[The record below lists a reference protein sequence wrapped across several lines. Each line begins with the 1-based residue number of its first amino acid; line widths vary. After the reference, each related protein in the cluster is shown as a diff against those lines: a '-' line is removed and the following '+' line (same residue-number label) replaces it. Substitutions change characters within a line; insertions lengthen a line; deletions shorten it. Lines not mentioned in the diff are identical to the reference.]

1 MKQTKN
7 ITIKTVTLIILCLT
21 HLSIY
26 SATYNF
32 KILSNESGLSNSAVL
47 SMCQD
52 HKGYMWIGTCDG
64 LNLYDGQNIQVFK
77 PSDLSNR
84 LSGNLIEG
92 IIETE
97 DNIFWIQTN
106 YGLNRLN
113 KTTEEIEHFNEIKGR
128 SYLLKT
134 DNNSFYL
141 LLKNSIYTYIPTLKH
156 LKKEKLKGD
165 PDDKILD
172 VTIDSNNILWIFK
185 ETNVESYLINDL
197 NQTNPVYESRE
208 IFSHKTELLYCS
220 HEKNTAYFIDKNHD
234 FFEYNLLNN
243 TSRLIANLENE
254 IIRKGEVS
262 SIIKHNKS
270 FLIGFKTNGLLQLDP
285 VLEKYGAYEKY
296 ELNIRSGVFCLVKDK
311 WQDIVWVGTDG
322 QGVYL
327 CYSDSHTVKSTTFN
341 KLYPKISKPLRAVFL
356 DKEQNLWLG
365 TKGDGMLRIDSYSE
379 NTNISN
385 SQITHFSSSNS
396 PLKNNSVYA
405 FEKSIKDILWIGHD
419 EGLNFYSYKERKIKN
434 IDLPPKTKGIKYI
447 HSICEL
453 NDSTLWLASVGEG
466 IYKAHISGSVN
477 NPEIKNIQRI
487 TIEGGDFDANYFF
500 SLYKEN
506 DSILW
511 FGNRGHGAYK
521 INNNTMTLESFKFG
535 NSDSN
540 KTLNDVYSIAID
552 TDNNH
557 WYGTSFGLVKVY
569 KEKKQVFNETHG
581 FPNNTIHGILEGLNN
596 NLWLSTNQGI
606 LRFNRKLE
614 TFEIYNQNK
623 GLEVI
628 EFSDGAYFKDEKTGT
643 LFFGGINGL
652 VTISENH
659 SVSHED
665 FIPKIMFSDLN
676 IFGKNYNIN
685 DFISEGDKKL
695 QLQYKQN
702 FFSLKLTAID
712 YLNSSNYSYSYKLE
726 GLNDSWIQ
734 NGKSNTIS
742 FTNIPPGNYTLHT
755 KFKNLITN
763 TSSEISSINIR
774 IVPPWY
780 RTPLAFIIY
789 FLLYVLLIFF
799 TIRHIKKW
807 YKLKNGVL
815 EARIN
820 ERRKEELY
828 ESKLQFFTNIT
839 HELCTP
845 LTLIQGPSE
854 KILAHPK
861 TDHQIKKY
869 ASLIINNSE
878 KLNALIQ
885 ELIEFRRVDTH
896 NKNINIVAEDLSQI
910 TKEIAAS
917 FSEMAESK
925 NITYAQNIE
934 NEIIWN
940 SDLDCYSKILTN
952 LIANAFKYTNLN
964 GFIEVNLSVSKDNLM
979 LSVINTGKG
988 IKEDE
993 ISHIFDRYK
1002 ILDAFEGLNK
1012 GRFPSR
1018 NGLGLAICQNLT
1030 QLLKGTISVTSIPSK
1045 QTQFKVTFPKLPAN
1059 KIKVGKNMGVDLTH
1073 VTKGVSERI
1082 FPHLGDNQEPL
1093 NPQFK
1098 STILVIDDDEEMLW
1112 FLSDIFS
1119 NSYQVIK
1126 MNSSI
1131 KALSYLEK
1139 NKVDLIISD
1148 ILMDEIDGISLTRAI
1163 KQNKLLGHIPILL
1176 LSAVNST
1183 EYQVKGIE
1191 AGADI
1196 YLLKP
1201 FNIKYLT
1208 EIVNRFITRNE
1219 NLKEYHNSI
1228 FSAFNLE
1235 DGNFIQNDDKVFMD
1249 KVLETIEKNI
1259 SDSNL
1264 SADLIAEHIGY
1275 SKRNLYRKLK
1285 QITGQSLMEIIKEY
1299 RFKKVEKL
1307 LISTKMSTDEIIFK
1321 AGFHNRGHFFKNF
1334 KERHSITP
1342 KEFRNN
1348 HIQAFEADS
1357 NRHIEKSLVTES

>member
-1 MKQTKN
+1 MRQTNKN
-7 ITIKTVTLIILCLT
+7 TIKTASLIIFWLI
-21 HLSIY
+21 HLHVF

-52 HKGYMWIGTCDG
+52 NKGYMWIGTCDG

-77 PSDLSNR
+77 PSDISNR

-92 IIETE
+92 IIETQ

-106 YGLNRLN
+106 YGLNRVN
-113 KTTEEIEHFNEIKGR
+113 KTTEEIEQFNDIKGR

-134 DNNSFYL
+134 DNNDFYL
-141 LLKNSIYTYIPTLKH
+141 FLKNSIYTYLPSLKH
-156 LKKEKLKGD
+156 LKKEKLNGD
-165 PDDKILD
+165 PDEKILD
-172 VTIDSNNILWIFK
+172 VTIDSNNILWVFK
-185 ETNVESYLINDL
+185 ETNVESYFINAL
-197 NQTNPVYESRE
+197 NRTNTVYESRD

-243 TSRLIANLENE
+243 TSRQIANLENE

-262 SIIKHNKS
+262 SILKHNNS
-270 FLIGFKTNGLLQLDP
+270 YLIGFKTNGLLQLDP
-285 VLEKYGAYEKY
+285 VLDKYGSYEKY

-322 QGVYL
+322 QGVYM
-327 CYSDSHTVKSTTFN
+327 CYSDSYTAKSTTFN

-365 TKGDGMLRIDSYSE
+365 TKGDGLLRIDSYSE
-379 NTNISN
+379 NSNITNN
-385 SQITHFSSSNS
+385 QITHFSSSNS
-396 PLKNNSVYA
+396 SLKNNSVYA
-405 FEKSIKDILWIGHD
+405 FEKSIKDVLWIGHD
-419 EGLNFYSYKERKIKN
+419 EGLNYYSYKERKIKD
-434 IDLPPKTKGIKYI
+434 IGLPPKTEGIKYI

-466 IYKAHISGSVN
+466 IYKVQITGSVN
-477 NPEIKNIQRI
+477 NPQIKNIHRI

-511 FGNRGHGAYK
+511 FGNRGYGAYK
-521 INNNTMTLESFKFG
+521 INNNTMALESFKLG
-535 NSDSN
+535 NGDNN
-540 KTLNDVYSIAID
+540 KTLNDVYSITID

-569 KEKKQVFNETHG
+569 KGKKQVFNETHG

-614 TFEIYNQNK
+614 TFEIYNQNN

-628 EFSDGAYFKDEKTGT
+628 EFSDGAYFKDEETGN
-643 LFFGGINGL
+643 LIFGGINGL

-659 SVSHED
+659 SVSHEN

-676 IFGKNYNIN
+676 IFGRNHNIN
-685 DFISEGDKKL
+685 HFISEEDNKL
-695 QLQYKQN
+695 QLQHKQN

-763 TSSEISSINIR
+763 TSSETSSINIR

-780 RTPLAFIIY
+780 RTPMAFFIY
-789 FLLYVLLIFF
+789 FLIYVLLIFF
-799 TIRHIKKW
+799 TIRLIKKW
-807 YKLKNGVL
+807 YKLKNRVL
-815 EARIN
+815 EAKIN
-820 ERRKEELY
+820 ESRKEELY

-861 TDHQIKKY
+861 TDHQIQKY

-896 NKNINIVAEDLSQI
+896 NKNIHIGAENVSLI
-910 TKEIAAS
+910 TMEIASS

-925 NITYAQNIE
+925 NISYSQNIE
-934 NEIIWN
+934 SDISWN
-940 SDLDCYSKILTN
+940 SDPDCYSKILTN
-952 LIANAFKYTNLN
+952 LIANAFKYTERH
-964 GFIEVNLSVSKDNLM
+964 GSIDVNLSVTQDKLI

-988 IKEDE
+988 IKEEE

-1045 QTQFKVTFPKLPAN
+1045 QTQFKVTFPKLPAD
-1059 KIKVGKNMGVDLTH
+1059 KIKAGKNSGVNIAQI
-1073 VTKGVSERI
+1073 TKGVSERI
-1082 FPHLGDNQEPL
+1082 FSHLEEKQESFNHP
-1093 NPQFK
+1093 FS

-1119 NSYQVIK
+1119 DSYQVIK

-1131 KALSYLEK
+1131 KALAYLEK

-1148 ILMDEIDGISLTRAI
+1148 ILMDEMDGISLTRAI
-1163 KQNKLLGHIPILL
+1163 KQNKLLSHIPILL

-1228 FSAFNLE
+1228 FSAINLE
-1235 DGNFIQNDDKVFMD
+1235 DGNFIQNDDKEFMN

-1259 SDSNL
+1259 SNSNL
-1264 SADLIAEHIGY
+1264 SADLIAEHLGY

-1299 RFKKVEKL
+1299 RFKKVERL
-1307 LISTKMSTDEIIFK
+1307 LISTKLSTDEVIFK

-1342 KEFRNN
+1342 KEYRNN
-1348 HIQAFEADS
+1348 HIQAFEADN
-1357 NRHIEKSLVTES
+1357 NRHIEKPMVTE